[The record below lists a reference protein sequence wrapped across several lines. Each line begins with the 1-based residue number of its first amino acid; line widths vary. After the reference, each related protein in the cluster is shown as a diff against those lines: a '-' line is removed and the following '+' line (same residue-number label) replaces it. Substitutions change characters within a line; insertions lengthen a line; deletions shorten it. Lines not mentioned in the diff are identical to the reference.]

1 VRTSPLNTLPRFL
14 GVNKSLA
21 NILTYFAKTLD
32 IYGILWYNIPVN
44 KTNPVLLDGGLQ
56 YS

>member
-1 VRTSPLNTLPRFL
+1 VRTSPLNILPRFL
-14 GVNKSLA
+14 GANKSLA